1 MATRSSSAN
10 PIANF
15 YEAQTVATAE
25 IANAAL
31 NGMQRLQKLTL
42 QALRAGAGEQ
52 LSLAQSMASMRDG
65 GNISRSV
72 SEAAAPA
79 AEQGARYQRE
89 MVQAI
94 AEMNN
99 DIVRASYSMMERMRD
114 ALGRRDGRLDAVGLT
129 GPAGARR
136 RHDKYPRNG
145 GLRDA
150 PMADGGSTDDGNT
163 GGRDGCRI
171 GTGRPPAR
179 CKWCNARKAKRPAKR
194 KSGAA
199 RSLTL
204 VHCRLV
210 GGHSVA
216 LR

>member
-1 MATRSSSAN
+1 MATRLSSAN

-42 QALRAGAGEQ
+42 QAMRAGAGEQ

-114 ALGRRDGRLDAVGLT
+114 ALGSATEGSMLSALPGL
-129 GPAGARR
+129 
-136 RHDKYPRNG
+136 
-145 GLRDA
+145 
-150 PMADGGSTDDGNT
+150 
-163 GGRDGCRI
+163 
-171 GTGRPPAR
+171 PAR
-179 CKWCNARKAKRPAKR
+179 GEGMTNTLAMVDSAMRQWQTAVQQMMETPAVAMAVASAQEDRPRAASGATARKSKRPAKR
-194 KSGAA
+194 KSGGRA
-199 RSLTL
+199 R
-204 VHCRLV
+204 
-210 GGHSVA
+210 
-216 LR
+216 

>member
-1 MATRSSSAN
+1 MATKSSNAN

-42 QALRAGAGEQ
+42 QALRAGAGGQ

-65 GNISRSV
+65 GDISRSV

-79 AEQGARYQRE
+79 AEQSARYQRE

-114 ALGRRDGRLDAVGLT
+114 ALGSATQGSMLSALPGL
-129 GPAGARR
+129 
-136 RHDKYPRNG
+136 
-145 GLRDA
+145 
-150 PMADGGSTDDGNT
+150 
-163 GGRDGCRI
+163 
-171 GTGRPPAR
+171 PAR
-179 CKWCNARKAKRPAKR
+179 GEGMTNTLAMVDSAMRQWQTAVQQMMDTPAVAMAVVSADEERPRASSGGAARKAKRPAKR
-194 KSGAA
+194 KSGA
-199 RSLTL
+199 RT
-204 VHCRLV
+204 R
-210 GGHSVA
+210 
-216 LR
+216 

>member
-1 MATRSSSAN
+1 MATRSPSAN
-10 PIANF
+10 PIANL

-52 LSLAQSMASMRDG
+52 LSLAQSMASMRDA

-114 ALGRRDGRLDAVGLT
+114 ALGSSTEGSMLSALPGL
-129 GPAGARR
+129 
-136 RHDKYPRNG
+136 
-145 GLRDA
+145 
-150 PMADGGSTDDGNT
+150 
-163 GGRDGCRI
+163 
-171 GTGRPPAR
+171 PAR
-179 CKWCNARKAKRPAKR
+179 GEGMTNTLAMVDSAMRQWQTAVQQMMETPAVAMAVASAPEDRPRASSGAAARKAKRPAKR
-194 KSGAA
+194 KSGGRA
-199 RSLTL
+199 R
-204 VHCRLV
+204 
-210 GGHSVA
+210 
-216 LR
+216 